1 MKVHKSQLERDRDAA
16 LAAQAARKIA
26 GVNPLTPFPHK
37 VSPTRHIFSLDGL
50 SRETTIVDSLC
61 TDIAANKELKSDYL
75 HCGLYHRYCLHK
87 GPHNICSAPRGLF
100 AFFQL
105 GCHIVQAVAVMSAT
119 NQSNQSIHCCRVAT
133 PRRPARQHRQH
144 LEGTASGA
152 CPCTRAR
159 LRKRRR
165 RPPRT
170 APACPSAHRAPQS
183 AGTLRQFVQNS

>member
-37 VSPTRHIFSLDGL
+37 VSPARHIFSLDGL
-50 SRETTIVDSLC
+50 SRERTIVDSSC
-61 TDIAANKELKSDYL
+61 TDIAVNLEFKSNSL
-75 HCGLYHRYCLHK
+75 HCGLYLSI
-87 GPHNICSAPRGLF
+87 GV
-100 AFFQL
+100 
-105 GCHIVQAVAVMSAT
+105 VQAVAVMSAT
-119 NQSNQSIHCCRVAT
+119 NRSNQSIHCCRVAA

-144 LEGTASGA
+144 SEGTASGA
-152 CPCTRAR
+152 CPCTRAC

-183 AGTLRQFVQNS
+183 AGTLRQLVLNS